1 MTLPKTHCILTSKS
15 LPASEC
21 VSLSVIKGLVDS
33 KSEHES
39 KSPGP
44 GQFCSSDNLKGYH
57 LVCLKV
63 RNEW

>member
-1 MTLPKTHCILTSKS
+1 MTLPKTQCILTSKS

-21 VSLSVIKGLVDS
+21 VSLSVLKGLVDS
-33 KSEHES
+33 KSERES

-44 GQFCSSDNLKGYH
+44 GQFCSSDNSKGYH

-63 RNEW
+63 QNEP